1 MLYFATNRKQFC
13 LLPTRSTEML
23 SNQFFKFTFH
33 YSPSKYNEM
42 SCIFL
47 KGTYVV
53 VFYIKLFKS
62 KKASHYH
69 CSMLYRMQFTHSYKS
84 YLDRLAFYIIRR
96 DLYGGGQF
104 LMATEHCRFLNRT
117 MSNSELHVS
126 KKYKTGLMENPDQ
139 F

>member
-1 MLYFATNRKQFC
+1 MLQTENSFVYC
-13 LLPTRSTEML
+13 LPDQQKCCRINF
-23 SNQFFKFTFH
+23 SNLH
-33 YSPSKYNEM
+33 SIILHPSIMK
-42 SCIFL
+42 CLAFL

-104 LMATEHCRFLNRT
+104 LMATEHCRFFNRT